1 MSLVS
6 KSIPNLSGGISQQA
20 APLRLAGQCE
30 NQVNM
35 RASLVNGLE
44 ARAPMKLKT
53 LIDSTLSGSFF
64 PIDRDDDGK
73 YNLVITP
80 TGLVVTDETGARHN
94 VTYESGALAYLAAGT
109 TDPRDRY
116 KSLTLA
122 DHTFILNTDVTA
134 QVSFARYNAWANQA
148 LVFIKQVQAST
159 TWSLTVNGQT
169 ISVGYGGV
177 NNETGLPHLY
187 VNGTVVEENANM
199 STAAVASRLAGGSPA
214 YTYYEQTTDTV
225 RNAEKDYYYFR
236 GDINEYWPIL
246 SDEQWTSQKAQNNV
260 YEKVIVDATTGFSGF
275 TITQKA
281 STLWIRKNDGG
292 AFTIGLSD
300 TRNDTCSHLVT
311 SRVQQFSDLPTVAPD
326 GYIARVVGSVSTG
339 ADDYF
344 VMFSTTDGSSF
355 SKGTWA
361 ECAEPDSQYA
371 LDSSTMPFVLVH
383 TAATAWTMRP
393 VEWGEKLTGNLDTN
407 PLPSFVGKKLRD
419 IFLYRNRLC
428 LLTEDLLCM
437 SRAGEYENFWNET
450 ATTLSDADP
459 IYISAS
465 TDKVADLCDHAFLDD
480 ALILFGRQGQY
491 KLEAQDVLSPKTA
504 AVTVAGH
511 NSYAHGTG
519 ITAGGSRLYFGY
531 ENGGAFCVQELA
543 TEATSGVKVANPLT
557 AHVPNLI
564 PFASSLKLA
573 GEESAQSLA
582 VITDAAPGV
591 IYVYQYYINNGNR
604 LQSAWHRYTLA
615 DVRFIGA
622 YFRDNLIWLL
632 GHRYGKTLIFTLDMA
647 ERASN
652 DEFALD
658 MAQKLTSRAPTNS
671 WSLPAYY
678 NPASIVVL
686 KKLSNDLWSPEDFT
700 VSDSTISTKSK
711 HTEIIVGEKID
722 RLYTFSTPYVST
734 TNRAGAEK
742 VITTGRWQLQKLRLT
757 CGVTGP
763 FTVTV
768 KPKFAIT
775 DTPWHYLLTGV
786 NVGQRSA
793 QLGIY
798 PIDSGWYEIPL
809 RGQNTDLEVT
819 ITADTHL
826 PTNIISAEWMGM
838 YITKVKQI

>member
-53 LIDSTLSGSFF
+53 LIDSTLNGSFF

-80 TGLVVTDETGARHN
+80 TGLVVTDENGARHS
-94 VTYESGALAYLAAGT
+94 VTYGSGALAYLATGT

-134 QVSFARYNAWANQA
+134 QMSTARYNAWANQA

-159 TWSLTVNGQT
+159 TWSLTINGQT

-187 VNGTVVEENANM
+187 VNGTVVENNANM
-199 STAAVASRLAGGSPA
+199 STAAVASRLA
-214 YTYYEQTTDTV
+214 V
-225 RNAEKDYYYFR
+225 
-236 GDINEYWPIL
+236 
-246 SDEQWTSQKAQNNV
+246 
-260 YEKVIVDATTGFSGF
+260 GFSDF

-371 LDSSTMPFVLVH
+371 LNNLTMPFVLVH
-383 TAATAWTMRP
+383 TAATTWTMRP
-393 VEWGEKLTGNLDTN
+393 VEWGEKLTGDLETS

-459 IYISAS
+459 VYISAS

-491 KLEAQDVLSPKTA
+491 KLEAQDVLSPQTA

-519 ITAGGSRLYFGY
+519 IIAGGSRLYFGY

-557 AHVPNLI
+557 AHVPNLM

-582 VITDAAPGV
+582 VITDAAHGV

-615 DVRFIGA
+615 GVRFIGA

-632 GHRYGKTLIFTLDMA
+632 GHRNGKTLILTLDMA
-647 ERASN
+647 ERATS

-658 MAQKLTSRAPTNS
+658 MAQQLTSATSTNT

-678 NPASIVVL
+678 KTEAIVML
-686 KKLSNDLWSPEDFT
+686 KKLPSGLWSPEEF
-700 VSDSTISTKSK
+700 TISGTTITTKSQ

-742 VITTGRWQLQKLRLT
+742 IITTGRWQLQKLRLS

-768 KPKFAIT
+768 KPKFDAT
-775 DTPWHYLLTGV
+775 AVPWCYLMTGIK
-786 NVGQRSA
+786 VGQRSA
-793 QLGIY
+793 QLGIK
-798 PIDSGWYEIPL
+798 PVDSGQYEIPL